1 MSKHPKRLDVTDFWN
16 DCLKVKEPSSSN
28 FSINNH
34 INDSYNYNP
43 KAKRN
48 KRLYKYDTNPS
59 FQNNKIIQ
67 KALISEENTK
77 AENTKLINESID
89 YMISLYNKAKISQER
104 KKKNIKLNKEKELTL
119 EKEICSFKPK
129 QYKNISLQ
137 KKLKKTFGNLNI
149 YERGLEFQQKKM
161 AKLAKIFEENKNKK
175 NVVYSFHPDISNK
188 NLNKVFY
195 SKNYCKS
202 QADNDSNKIFLSR
215 LMKAREEE
223 QYKKN
228 CLLNNN
234 RIEYYGNNKRLKK
247 SLSQKDSLVYK
258 NNLHNS
264 ILSLRCFPSKY
275 DINNN
280 SNNKDEEF
288 FLI

>member
-1 MSKHPKRLDVTDFWN
+1 
-16 DCLKVKEPSSSN
+16 
-28 FSINNH
+28 
-34 INDSYNYNP
+34 
-43 KAKRN
+43 
-48 KRLYKYDTNPS
+48 
-59 FQNNKIIQ
+59 
-67 KALISEENTK
+67 
-77 AENTKLINESID
+77 
-89 YMISLYNKAKISQER
+89 
-104 KKKNIKLNKEKELTL
+104 
-119 EKEICSFKPK
+119 
-129 QYKNISLQ
+129 
-137 KKLKKTFGNLNI
+137 
-149 YERGLEFQQKKM
+149 M